1 MSDELAKRLANL
13 KLARDA
19 GALNEDTFQAAVAA
33 LTAAGL
39 AADAAHPRTVSS
51 GDSSVAVGGDIK
63 GNVYVGK
70 PPADAAEAVR
80 IYCRVFVKTHRQLPL
95 RGIDVQAANPQHGD
109 ERLDLDRVYIS
120 LNTRSTILE
129 EIEDA
134 PTRRRA
140 RDADPGEEDDSG
152 LVIAGADVQKRTLTA
167 LEATGRDLLTALLGD
182 PGSGKSTFVNFL
194 CYVLAGAMLEAE
206 AAWQAI
212 LEHRFDAP
220 L

>member
-19 GALNEDTFQAAVAA
+19 GALDEDTFQAAVAA

-39 AADAAHPRTVSS
+39 AADTAHPRTVSS

-134 PTRRRA
+134 PTRRRVMLIPVKRMTPA
-140 RDADPGEEDDSG
+140 LSSPALTCRSG
-152 LVIAGADVQKRTLTA
+152 RSPRWRPPA
-167 LEATGRDLLTALLGD
+167 AT
-182 PGSGKSTFVNFL
+182 
-194 CYVLAGAMLEAE
+194 C
-206 AAWQAI
+206 
-212 LEHRFDAP
+212 
-220 L
+220 